1 MSNELQTRQTALLE
15 QINDTEY
22 DSYLS
27 KLPEEK
33 LVKIQNRINSYKTGV
48 YASAPI
54 VCYGPTK
61 CPFIGKCPIPNLT
74 PNGELDV
81 GSEDF
86 YPMGRE
92 CIMEREIVKQ
102 KTLEYVHYLNVD
114 PANPVEMSIVN
125 ELALIELYKNRCV
138 LVLSQGDKKGQGRDF
153 MMVDVVGFNEN
164 GDKAETTKLHPV
176 TDMIDKLEKRRERWL
191 ERLVETRDSKAK
203 LLTKLQEN
211 KNQSRVLEEISM
223 LREALYAVDV
233 THSVKEILI
242 DEE

>member
-1 MSNELQTRQTALLE
+1 
-15 QINDTEY
+15 
-22 DSYLS
+22 
-27 KLPEEK
+27 
-33 LVKIQNRINSYKTGV
+33 
-48 YASAPI
+48 
-54 VCYGPTK
+54 
-61 CPFIGKCPIPNLT
+61 
-74 PNGELDV
+74 
-81 GSEDF
+81 
-86 YPMGRE
+86 
-92 CIMEREIVKQ
+92 
-102 KTLEYVHYLNVD
+102 
-114 PANPVEMSIVN
+114 
-125 ELALIELYKNRCV
+125 
-138 LVLSQGDKKGQGRDF
+138 

-233 THSVKEILI
+233 THNVKEILI